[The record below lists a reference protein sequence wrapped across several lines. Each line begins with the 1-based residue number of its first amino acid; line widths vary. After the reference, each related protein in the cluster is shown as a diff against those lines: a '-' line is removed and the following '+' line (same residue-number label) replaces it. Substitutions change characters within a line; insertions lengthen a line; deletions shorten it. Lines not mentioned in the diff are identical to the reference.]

1 MFKII
6 EIIDKYKIKIFV
18 GLLVLYS
25 IGTIAVIE
33 APEVGVQHII
43 FISAPTVL
51 FSLIHYL
58 AGITI
63 GLVSVLIV
71 LITHFG
77 QQKVTLTLNTYAL
90 YGVGIMINTGMSYLV
105 GTLKDAYLQNKK
117 VFHEV
122 EQSKAKYQ
130 KVVDNIREGMVI
142 VDTKGSVIFMNRS
155 ASTMLNLPIDNIGF
169 RFLDAFETSIPFGD
183 DSGVDENGLGSVT
196 EYMLEYDHPELGI
209 RQIAVAETPYLN
221 KAGSLSGSLKFL
233 EDVTDNKENEGTIE
247 LLKKRN
253 EYLFAELH
261 NRIAN
266 NLTAINSYINLY
278 LRNEDIC
285 KSEGLDKV
293 DDIINTMALMNSE
306 FFKNFQTQTINLESS
321 ITRIMHDLSEKYYY
335 SMVHVQLFLIKRDVH
350 IDIAIPFGMFFTI
363 MFATIFIMHREEVS
377 KPAITVKMSMVENKT
392 ELQIIVDKENF
403 FSNLRDWNTGAIE
416 KEIAYALLSQFGG
429 TISMVPGAGNSVK
442 LVF

>member
-278 LRNEDIC
+278 LRNEEIC

-306 FFKNFQTQTINLESS
+306 FFKNFQTQTVNLESC